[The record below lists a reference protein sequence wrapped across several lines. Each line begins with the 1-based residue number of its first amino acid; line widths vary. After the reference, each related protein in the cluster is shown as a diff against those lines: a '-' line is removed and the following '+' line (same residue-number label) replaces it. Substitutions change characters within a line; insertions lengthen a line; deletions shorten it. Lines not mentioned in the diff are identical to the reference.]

1 MPAQATPARLPAV
14 FDAFAVGSP
23 VSVIARG
30 TVERF
35 LNPELLD
42 GWFAANAN
50 GQYTRQVL
58 FSTLVHVTA
67 NVVIGSRKSV
77 HAAYE
82 ATPEQMGGSLVA
94 VYEKLK
100 NINPE
105 TSAALVRFAA
115 SEAASTIRGLTGE
128 PQPLLPGYR
137 VKLLDGNCLA
147 TSQKRIKELRGLKAG
162 PLPGK
167 SLVVLDPVL
176 RLPLDVFPCEDG
188 HTQERALLQDVL
200 PTVTAGDVWIADRN
214 FCTRGFLAGIAAKEG
229 CFFIIRQHGNLPTK
243 IITERKAAGKGP
255 TGTVSEQTVEV
266 LHESGE
272 RQVLRRILVHVE
284 KETRDGD
291 DHIAILTNLPD
302 DIAAAQIA
310 SLYRD
315 RWKIETAFHELAMH
329 LRSEI
334 DTLGYPKAALFGF
347 CVALVCYIVMAV
359 LKGAPEAVHGPGTI
373 LNLSN
378 YFLAGELEGTE
389 RGMEI
394 AIPAK
399 HWKVFRKLTQ
409 TEFVLALLALA
420 AAVNMRRFRKAPSRP
435 RKKRVERLDQ
445 PSSTHVSTARILALR
460 KKQ

>member
-1 MPAQATPARLPAV
+1 MPAQASPVRLPAI
-14 FDAFAVGSP
+14 FDAFAQKTP
-23 VSVIARG
+23 ISVIARG

-42 GWFAANAN
+42 KWFEANAN
-50 GQYTRQVL
+50 GQYTRKVL
-58 FSTLVHVTA
+58 FSTLVHLTA

-100 NINPE
+100 NIDPA

-115 SEAASTIRGLTGE
+115 GEAVSTIRGLNGK

-147 TSQKRIKELRGLKAG
+147 TSQKRIKELRGLRAG

-176 RLPLDVFPCEDG
+176 HLPLDVFPCEDG

-214 FCTRGFLAGIAAKEG
+214 FCTRDFLAGIAAKKG
-229 CFFIIRQHGNLPTK
+229 GFFIIRQHRGLPTEAV
-243 IITERKAAGKGP
+243 TELQAAGKGP
-255 TGTVSEQTVEV
+255 TGTLFEQQVVV
-266 LHESGE
+266 LHENGD
-272 RQVLRRILVHVE
+272 RQTLRRVYIRLE
-284 KETRDGD
+284 KDTRDGD
-291 DHIAILTNLPD
+291 DYIALLTNLPPEGAD
-302 DIAAAQIA
+302 ASQIA
-310 SLYRD
+310 SLYRG
-315 RWKIETAFHELAMH
+315 RWKIETAFQELAMH

-359 LKGAPEAVHGPGTI
+359 LKGALEAVHGPDTT

-378 YFLAGELEGTE
+378 YFLADEIEGTE

-394 AIPAK
+394 AIPDK
-399 HWKVFRKLTQ
+399 HWKVFRKLTHAD
-409 TEFVLALLALA
+409 FVLVLLALA
-420 AAVNMRRFRKAPSRP
+420 AAVDMKRFRKAPSRP
-435 RKKRVERLDQ
+435 RKKQAERLDQ
-445 PSSTHVSTARILALR
+445 PASTHVSTARILALR
-460 KKQ
+460 SR